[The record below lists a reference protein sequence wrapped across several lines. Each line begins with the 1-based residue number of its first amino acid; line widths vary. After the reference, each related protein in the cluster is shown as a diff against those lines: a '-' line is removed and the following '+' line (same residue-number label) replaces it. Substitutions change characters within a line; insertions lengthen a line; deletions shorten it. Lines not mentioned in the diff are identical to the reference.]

1 MPAVP
6 DEPLRIVDRAAVYYR
21 MESPSQRPSIA
32 AVQEAT
38 GEIWGS
44 YNRDM
49 MGGRAPFPLVDAYV
63 GRLPAG
69 ARGIEFTTD
78 VPPNP
83 AHATLPGTLDGDSR
97 WRNH

>member
-1 MPAVP
+1 MGT
-6 DEPLRIVDRAAVYYR
+6 AAVYHR
-21 MESPSQRPSIA
+21 LASPSQPDDA
-32 AVQEAT
+32 AALQEAT

-83 AHATLPGTLDGDSR
+83 AHATLPGTLDGASR